1 MERWPQ
7 SERSKIRLIIHRSRP
22 SWIDTSNVGVSTAC
36 DDDKLIAAV
45 SGSAVVIN
53 LLRPSGNGWLETIT
67 ARIAAQATE
76 LGVRRLVHCSTIDV
90 YGSVAADWIDEDTP
104 PRPRTAYEREHL
116 AAEKL
121 ASLAPIET
129 CIVRL
134 GAVFGPGGRNLAGLA
149 RETRDASYAKL
160 MTRRALYGNR
170 RMHLVSIEKV
180 ADALRFFALT
190 NRFFSAERFL
200 VTDDDAPE
208 NNFAFVQ
215 DMLLRTFGRPELAWM
230 PILPDSILA
239 IGLRL
244 RGRSNS
250 NPRRRFATTKLAAFG
265 FHSDEPFRTRLE
277 KYAEALS
284 RGEMPAAP

>member
-7 SERSKIRLIIHRSRP
+7 SERSKIRLIVHRSRP
-22 SWIDTSNVGVSTAC
+22 SWIDTSNVGVSAAP
-36 DDDKLIAAV
+36 DDDKLIEAV
-45 SGSAVVIN
+45 SGSAVIIN
-53 LLRPSGNGWLETIT
+53 LLRPSGDGWLETIT
-67 ARIAAQATE
+67 ARIAAQANE

-90 YGSVAADWIDEDTP
+90 YGSVAADWIDENTP
-104 PRPRTAYEREHL
+104 PLPCTAYEREHL

-121 ASLAPIET
+121 ASSAPIET

-134 GAVFGPGGRNLAGLA
+134 GAVFGPGGQNLAALA
-149 RETRDASYAKL
+149 REARDAPHAKL
-160 MTRRALYGNR
+160 IARRALYGNR

-190 NRFFSAERFL
+190 NRSFSAERFL

-215 DMLLRTFGRPELAWM
+215 DVLLRTFGRPELAWM
-230 PILPDSILA
+230 PIVPDRILA

-265 FHSDEPFRTRLE
+265 FQSDEAFRTRLE
-277 KYAEALS
+277 KYAEALG